1 MKTNFEELT
10 EALSNQTAQNEKL
23 QQKNDAF
30 DDMKKE
36 TDIYK
41 QQYEGLL
48 EEYQQYLQ
56 DLESL
61 QVKSDGLEHWKT
73 LYENEISD
81 LKSTAIKQDEALE
94 EANSKISALNEKEE
108 ERLKLSQKVMELES
122 ALSKEKTLNRELKDN
137 LEEQET
143 LFQNMN
149 MKEIL
154 NEEEKEKDESE
165 LRKVEE
171 LQEII
176 ENVQAEKE

>member
-1 MKTNFEELT
+1 MNQQQTELDD
-10 EALSNQTAQNEKL
+10 LKSKL
-23 QQKNDAF
+23 QLKNDAF

-61 QVKSDGLEHWKT
+61 QVKSDGLERWKT

-81 LKSTAIKQDEALE
+81 LKSAAIKQDEALE

-108 ERLKLSQKVMELES
+108 ERSKLSQVKGTTH
-122 ALSKEKTLNRELKDN
+122 ALIK
-137 LEEQET
+137 
-143 LFQNMN
+143 
-149 MKEIL
+149 
-154 NEEEKEKDESE
+154 
-165 LRKVEE
+165 
-171 LQEII
+171 
-176 ENVQAEKE
+176 

>member
-1 MKTNFEELT
+1 MNQQQTELDD
-10 EALSNQTAQNEKL
+10 LKSKL
-23 QQKNDAF
+23 RLKNDAF

-61 QVKSDGLEHWKT
+61 QVKSDGLERWKT

-81 LKSTAIKQDEALE
+81 LKSAAIKQDEALE

-108 ERLKLSQKVMELES
+108 ERSKLSQVKGTTH
-122 ALSKEKTLNRELKDN
+122 ALIK
-137 LEEQET
+137 
-143 LFQNMN
+143 
-149 MKEIL
+149 
-154 NEEEKEKDESE
+154 
-165 LRKVEE
+165 
-171 LQEII
+171 
-176 ENVQAEKE
+176 

>member
-1 MKTNFEELT
+1 MNQQQTELDD
-10 EALSNQTAQNEKL
+10 LKSKL
-23 QQKNDAF
+23 QLKNDAF

-61 QVKSDGLEHWKT
+61 QVKSDGLERWKT

-81 LKSTAIKQDEALE
+81 LKSAAIKQDEALE

-108 ERLKLSQKVMELES
+108 ERSRLSQVIKFILQLRFSISRKRYPKWLNFVHTNIPLKVRTASSMP
-122 ALSKEKTLNRELKDN
+122 K
-137 LEEQET
+137 
-143 LFQNMN
+143 
-149 MKEIL
+149 
-154 NEEEKEKDESE
+154 
-165 LRKVEE
+165 RKLMYRV
-171 LQEII
+171 
-176 ENVQAEKE
+176 